1 MKTILTLLLLT
12 IGFGAV
18 AQRSSYRKEVTNDGR
33 ELRIRVDIDQPGRSI
48 HYRRSFDVADMGED
62 AAKALENQVL
72 DSLGVNEAQPK
83 TRVGLYTR
91 QKSEARQQAVVL
103 VSNMTDCTTSA
114 SATESVDLMALGET
128 TPTSVLHREDK
139 ENARL
144 WMQYIFD
151 KDGEEVVFERT
162 ANVAGKSD
170 REKKQI
176 ILETERSLGIKPT
189 NQ

>member
-33 ELRIRVDIDQPGRSI
+33 ELRIRVDVEQPGRSI

-72 DSLGVNEAQPK
+72 DSLGVNEAPARGRVDRY
-83 TRVGLYTR
+83 TRVRPEG
-91 QKSEARQQAVVL
+91 RQQAVVL
-103 VSNMTDCTTSA
+103 VSNTTDCTTST
-114 SATESVDLMALGET
+114 SAPVDLMALGET
-128 TPTSVLHREDK
+128 TPSSVLHREDK

-162 ANVAGKSD
+162 ANVAGKSEH
-170 REKKQI
+170 EKKQI
-176 ILETERSLGIKPT
+176 ILETERSLGLKPT